1 MPRHSMAGSW
11 MAEKPFSDYAERNSG
26 PILEVLVTEFASVSS
41 VLEIGSGTGQHAVR
55 FAAALPHLHWQ
66 TSDLEENHAAIEAWV
81 SDSGLPNLS
90 LPLSLDVRTADVAG
104 ASFDAVYSANTS
116 HIMGMAAVERM
127 FDLVG
132 STLSERGL
140 FCLYGPFRQGGE
152 FNTPSN
158 ADFHQNLRAR
168 DSEMGIR
175 HIEALD
181 ELGLRNKLRRDRL
194 YAMPA
199 NNHLAVWQKEAN

>member
-1 MPRHSMAGSW
+1 MASNW
-11 MAEKPFSDYAERNSG
+11 MGDKPFSDYAERNSG
-26 PILEVLVTEFASVSS
+26 PILDVLVTEFASASG

-66 TSDLEENHAAIEAWV
+66 TSDLVENHAGIHAWV
-81 SDSGLPNLS
+81 NDSGLSNLRP
-90 LPLSLDVRTADVAG
+90 PLSLDVRTADIA
-104 ASFDAVYSANTS
+104 ANSFDAIYSANTS
-116 HIMGMAAVERM
+116 HIMGMPAVERM
-127 FDLVG
+127 FELVG
-132 STLSERGL
+132 TALTEQGL

-152 FNTPSN
+152 FNTQSN

-168 DSEMGIR
+168 DPEMGIR
-175 HIEALD
+175 HIEVLD
-181 ELGLRNKLRRDRL
+181 ELGSHNKLRRIRM